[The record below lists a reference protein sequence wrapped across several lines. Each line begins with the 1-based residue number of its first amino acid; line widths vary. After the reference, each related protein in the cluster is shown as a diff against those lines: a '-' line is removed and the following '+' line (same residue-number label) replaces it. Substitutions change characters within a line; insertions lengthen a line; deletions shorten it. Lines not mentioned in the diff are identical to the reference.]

1 MSPLFNQG
9 RQRVAILSCE
19 QHAFIRD
26 VHRGVRQSVF
36 REPVD
41 CVVWSLLTTK
51 DQESISGGDL
61 AAAFPLDEANLAGLI
76 LAFPTPNL
84 IRVAE
89 DWHRR
94 KGLPVILVCRE
105 SKEIPCIVP
114 DHYAA
119 ARLAGRH
126 LVEKGHRSFLI
137 LRGAVDNPTAEGR
150 LAGLL
155 DTLKDSGIPSASIH
169 VRHGG
174 FERLAAREAVRSA
187 LEEGLGFTAV
197 AASNDQG
204 GIGAIRALQ
213 EHGLHVPSDTAVIGF
228 DDSEL
233 CYWSHP
239 PLSSVTLPSFEMGYR
254 AGRLMLAH
262 LRGGEPLPARTVV
275 SSRLVARY
283 STGEF
288 HAAVSQAGGVR
299 VSGASSSGL
308 DSTISAAILGA
319 APGVPAEQAL
329 SISRHLIDATQRD
342 LSGEE
347 QESALLI
354 AFNDVFE
361 TLAGH
366 DFPIIH
372 AHDLIDHLEGA
383 LDPSGDRMRLFKKAR
398 AFTTEA
404 ATNLL
409 SRKSGSRE
417 QFRDWL
423 GLVPLQMAQ
432 TPQIETVCELMSHIR
447 ASAEFRMLALFLF
460 DHPAEA
466 APAREGHL
474 YTFRPCADVPQ
485 GPTIQ
490 CISPVG
496 IRLADLAPDECGS
509 NALIIHPLSNGS
521 EIFGFVAAD
530 MDNPYVGAF
539 RDLAQHLAVFCHL
552 RHLLDSLNIR
562 NRELEDARRTAQEAN
577 AAKSEFLA
585 NMSHEIRTPM
595 NGIIGLTELAL
606 ETDLFSHQREYL
618 NGVYRSAESLLALLN
633 DILDI
638 SKIEAGQLD
647 LEAREFNLRA
657 CVESSLEGFAH
668 KAAQKGLELICDM
681 PPHLPEFVV
690 GDSLRLRQILLN
702 LISNALK
709 FTDEG
714 EILLTVECLEDMPDP
729 DDGSRFFRFRV
740 RDTGLGIPLAKQKA
754 IFEPFVQA
762 DSSTTRTHGGTGLGL
777 SICQRLVAMMGGQL
791 QLLDSAPG
799 KGSEFAFTA
808 WLGKSTGG
816 EATQPVFDLAALK
829 GWRALV
835 VDDNDINRRIVG
847 DHLRSWEIEPVPAPD
862 GPSALDLLEQAA
874 TAGRPFELIFL
885 DAMMPMMDG
894 FTVAQRIA
902 ENPAW
907 CRFSVMMLSSVD
919 NLGDKERCRRLGVGQ
934 YLAKPLTKN
943 KLLGTILATVNPEAR
958 LDPAHLAPPVHPV
971 ARPLRIL
978 LAEDHA
984 INQRVALGLLGKHR
998 HSVEVVE
1005 DGAAAVD
1012 AAVGGGFDLILM
1024 DLQLPQLD
1032 GISATEE
1039 IRRRLGPVA
1048 RGGPRIIA
1056 MTAHAIEGS
1065 KDRCFQ
1071 AGMDDYISKP
1081 IRSRALYETL
1091 ARHFPVESQPASFVP
1106 EASVREGPQQLRLD
1120 IGKILH
1126 GIDHDHD
1133 LFNEIAGLFG
1143 RDYPALLAR
1152 ARSAAQINDLRN
1164 LSEALHA
1171 LRGITGFFQDEPA
1184 IDLISEISKALR
1196 MGSRP
1201 TQTRPLI
1208 DRLEE
1213 RLAEVNRAALDLIP
1227 LTSDSKNQSEER

>member
-1 MSPLFNQG
+1 MSALHPQG
-9 RQRVAILSCE
+9 HKRIAVLSCE

-26 VHRGVRQSVF
+26 VHRGLRQSVL

-41 CVVWSLLTTK
+41 CVVWSLLTTS
-51 DQESISGGDL
+51 DQERIQADDL
-61 AAAFPLDEANLAGLI
+61 AAAFPLDEANLAGLV
-76 LAFPTPNL
+76 LAFPPPNL
-84 IRVAE
+84 IRLAE
-89 DWHRR
+89 DWHRL

-105 SKEIPCIVP
+105 SEKIPCIVP

-119 ARLAGRH
+119 ARLAAGH
-126 LVEKGHRSFLI
+126 LLEKGHRSFLI
-137 LRGAVDNPTAEGR
+137 LRGVVNNPTAEGR

-155 DTLKDSGIPSASIH
+155 DTLTDGGIPPSAIH
-169 VRHGG
+169 VRDGG

-187 LEEGLGFTAV
+187 LAEGLGFTAV

-204 GIGAIRALQ
+204 GIGAVRALQ
-213 EHGLHVPSDTAVIGF
+213 EHGLHVPNDTAVIGF

-254 AGRLMLAH
+254 AGRLMLKH
-262 LRGGEPLPARTVV
+262 LLEDEPLPTRTVV
-275 SSRLVARY
+275 PSRLVARY

-288 HAAVSQAGGVR
+288 HEVVRQVGGARPSAG
-299 VSGASSSGL
+299 SAEGL
-308 DSTISAAILGA
+308 DSSMVATILAA
-319 APGVPAEQAL
+319 APGVPPEQAL
-329 SISRHLIDATQRD
+329 AMARHLIEATKRD
-342 LSGEE
+342 LSGNEG
-347 QESALLI
+347 QEALLM
-354 AFNDVFE
+354 ALNEVFE

-366 DFPIIH
+366 DFPTIH
-372 AHDLIDHLEGA
+372 AHDLIDQLERV
-383 LDPSGDRMRLFKKAR
+383 LDPSGSGLAIFKKAR

-409 SRKSGSRE
+409 SRKSGARE

-423 GLVPLQMAQ
+423 GLVPLQMAE
-432 TPQIETVCELMSHIR
+432 TPQIETACELMNHIR

-466 APAREGHL
+466 APTRAGQL
-474 YTFRPCADVPQ
+474 YTFRSSSEVEEGQVVQSIAPAD
-485 GPTIQ
+485 
-490 CISPVG
+490 

-509 NALIIHPLSNGS
+509 SAMIIHPLSNGS

-606 ETDLFSHQREYL
+606 ETDLFTHQREYL

-690 GDSLRLRQILLN
+690 GDSLRLRQVLLN

-714 EILLTVECLEDMPDP
+714 EILLTVECLEDNAAAH
-729 DDGSRFFRFRV
+729 DGCRSFRFRV

-791 QLLDSAPG
+791 QLLHSETD

-808 WLGKSTGG
+808 RLGESSGG
-816 EATQPVFDLAALK
+816 EATQPLFDLAALR

-835 VDDNDINRRIVG
+835 VDDNDINRRIVA
-847 DHLRSWEIEPVPAPD
+847 DHLRSWEIEPFLAPD
-862 GPSALDLLEQAA
+862 GPSALDLLAQEAA
-874 TAGRPFELIFL
+874 AGKPFDLIFL

-894 FTVAQRIA
+894 FTVAQKIA

-958 LDPAHLAPPVHPV
+958 LDPTHLAPPVHPV

-1005 DGAAAVD
+1005 DGAAAVE

-1024 DLQLPQLD
+1024 DLQLPKLD

-1039 IRRRLGPVA
+1039 IRRRVGSVA
-1048 RGGPRIIA
+1048 QGGPRIIA

-1065 KDRCFQ
+1065 KERCFR

-1091 ARHFPVESQPASFVP
+1091 ARHFPVESHPPPF
-1106 EASVREGPQQLRLD
+1106 EGETTIREGLRRLHLD
-1120 IGKILH
+1120 LPKILH
-1126 GIDHDHD
+1126 GIDHDYD
-1133 LFNEIAGLFG
+1133 LFNEVAGLFG
-1143 RDYPALLAR
+1143 RDYPALIAR
-1152 ARSAAQINDLRN
+1152 ARSAAQANDPRS
-1164 LSEALHA
+1164 LSDALHT
-1171 LRGITGFFQDEPA
+1171 LRGITGFFHDEPA

-1196 MGSRP
+1196 MGSQP
-1201 TQTRPLI
+1201 PQTRPLI
-1208 DRLEE
+1208 DRLEM
-1213 RLAEVNRAALDLIP
+1213 RLADLNRAAVSLIP
-1227 LTSDSKNQSEER
+1227 LSAATEMDKG